1 MSDVCSLD
9 SHKDSVFMCILQG
22 NGEKVG
28 RYTSFIFCLVSFRE
42 KSKKKGKKKSGIPK
56 CFTFTDRYEWSSLL
70 IRIYILNQLK
80 K

>member
-9 SHKDSVFMCILQG
+9 NHKDSVFMCILKG

-42 KSKKKGKKKSGIPK
+42 KSKKKGEKEVWN
-56 CFTFTDRYEWSSLL
+56 T
-70 IRIYILNQLK
+70 
-80 K
+80 